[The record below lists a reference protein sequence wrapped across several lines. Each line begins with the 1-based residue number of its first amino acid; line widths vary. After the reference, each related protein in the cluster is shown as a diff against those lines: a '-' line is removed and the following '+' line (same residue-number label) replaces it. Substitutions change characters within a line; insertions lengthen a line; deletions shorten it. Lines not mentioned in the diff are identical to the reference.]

1 MPALKSLIH
10 RRRHAQLLREEV
22 AQTVLNPDDVDAEVH
37 ALCEAL
43 VQAQGRVRA

>member
-1 MPALKSLIH
+1 V
-10 RRRHAQLLREEV
+10 REEV

-43 VQAQGRVRA
+43 VQARGRVRV